1 MSKTHE
7 STNITNLVVI
17 GFAGIAGPMSTGTKP
32 GAHYNQV
39 RCPPS
44 FARAFCGTLSC
55 EVGCGSP
62 LEMDSDIQNFCLG
75 ERCLWS
81 DFFVWVRAVCG
92 QDGVGRFT

>member
-7 STNITNLVVI
+7 CTNITNPVVI
-17 GFAGIAGPMSTGTKP
+17 GIAGIAGPMSTGTKP

-62 LEMDSDIQNFCLG
+62 LEMDSDIQIFVWVNLFVVK
-75 ERCLWS
+75 
-81 DFFVWVRAVCG
+81 FFVWARAVCG